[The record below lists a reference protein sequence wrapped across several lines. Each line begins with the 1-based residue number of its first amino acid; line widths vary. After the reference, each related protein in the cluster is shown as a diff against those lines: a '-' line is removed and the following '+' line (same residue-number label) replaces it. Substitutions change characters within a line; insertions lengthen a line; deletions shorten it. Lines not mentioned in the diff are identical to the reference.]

1 MKGEAKMDF
10 LRDLFGKSNQRS
22 KKLTTATITPVTNR
36 QRSAEVTVKSKFW
49 KCSQCGSTLEKQ
61 RGAAMAV
68 FEAGGSLEGTA
79 TCRVCGAKHSLHD
92 VYAGK
97 FDVAVTQEKATD
109 VWEEPASEAANLL
122 VRRNRNVEISEEHI
136 KNKNAG
142 KEIAKKYF
150 DQSFE
155 YWEKSNYQ
163 EALEECDKAI
173 ELAPD
178 WSEAH
183 NLRGV
188 ILEEMDKPDE
198 SIMEYREAI
207 RLDPDNK
214 DAKKNL
220 AYIDPVEAAIAA
232 RRTATTS
239 ITNCPRCK
247 ARVIPKPDGT
257 CPSCQSIIRSGRSSS
272 PSLYI
277 AQDSRKHARP
287 HASNANHWAS
297 QKEKEM
303 EYFAD
308 EMLKGDGLCSDN
320 ACPCPQVGI
329 PRGTGYLFIEESL
342 VEFRRQYPTLESAKR
357 AMQQMQEQRLRAIY
371 GETSG
376 GVYIYRT
383 GPILV
388 CEQGAKLR
396 NLDLEV
402 AMADA
407 KHWWETGQ
415 VPLRAT
421 PLVSNNP
428 KDATGTPMAAPSSPS
443 AQVITEKKSTTR
455 GTTTP
460 RK

>member
-1 MKGEAKMDF
+1 
-10 LRDLFGKSNQRS
+10 
-22 KKLTTATITPVTNR
+22 
-36 QRSAEVTVKSKFW
+36 
-49 KCSQCGSTLEKQ
+49 
-61 RGAAMAV
+61 
-68 FEAGGSLEGTA
+68 
-79 TCRVCGAKHSLHD
+79 
-92 VYAGK
+92 
-97 FDVAVTQEKATD
+97 VTQEKATD

-136 KNKNAG
+136 KNNNAG
-142 KEIAKKYF
+142 KEIAKNKF
-150 DQSFE
+150 DRSFE
-155 YWEKSNYQ
+155 YWEKSNYK

-277 AQDSRKHARP
+277 EDPSIYGPIFKSFRQTMRQTNGIVPCSNCPSMNKLSLTDIENDIRKNIAKQKKIASGGTALILLPDWAHGAVCQKCVAYFCNSCVQEAFQRKGESR
-287 HASNANHWAS
+287 
-297 QKEKEM
+297 
-303 EYFAD
+303 D
-308 EMLKGDGLCSDN
+308 
-320 ACPCPQVGI
+320 QVLRVLLRYAPNDT
-329 PRGTGYLFIEESL
+329 PRE
-342 VEFRRQYPTLESAKR
+342 VLESDLSSI
-357 AMQQMQEQRLRAIY
+357 QHTVLCPTCQDDFLL
-371 GETSG
+371 
-376 GVYIYRT
+376 GV
-383 GPILV
+383 
-388 CEQGAKLR
+388 
-396 NLDLEV
+396 D
-402 AMADA
+402 
-407 KHWWETGQ
+407 H
-415 VPLRAT
+415 
-421 PLVSNNP
+421 
-428 KDATGTPMAAPSSPS
+428 
-443 AQVITEKKSTTR
+443 ITD
-455 GTTTP
+455 
-460 RK
+460 